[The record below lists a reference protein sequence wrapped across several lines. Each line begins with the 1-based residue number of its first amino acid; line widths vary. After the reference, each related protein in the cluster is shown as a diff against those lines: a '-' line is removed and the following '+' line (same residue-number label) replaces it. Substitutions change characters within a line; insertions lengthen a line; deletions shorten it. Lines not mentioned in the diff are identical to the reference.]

1 MVRSR
6 AVSGLGDIA
15 FRGDAAALAALREL
29 LSHPDPVLREVA
41 ARAYLRSGDRAQR
54 SAELAAVLPPGDRYV
69 LGLREALHPQEVAQ
83 PRRPSGLGRRQRPAA
98 DLPMPGARHGLN

>member
-1 MVRSR
+1 ML
-6 AVSGLGDIA
+6 AAPAWGAEGA
-15 FRGDAAALAALREL
+15 GDAAFKALYSREWTW
-29 LSHPDPVLREVA
+29 R
-41 ARAYLRSGDRAQR
+41 R
-54 SAELAAVLPPGDRYV
+54 AELAAVLPPGDRYV